1 MRTRPSGRAGQR
13 RKLSAGWRAR
23 PVIGGA
29 RDKPQPGAGAVR
41 NAPLALGHAAT
52 ERQGAGSFWAKGGTN
67 RHEGEGSTCTLC
79 AAVHHW
85 AAPGGLCLSCTRG
98 AGAGW
103 RSGLPRTGR
112 LRSQRLCAREE
123 SRAEGNGGRR
133 SGSGDGHPLPTRT
146 TWRRHKQRAGLTCG
160 DARPP

>member
-1 MRTRPSGRAGQR
+1 MGTRPSGRAGQR
-13 RKLSAGWRAR
+13 RKLAAGWRAR

-29 RDKPQPGAGAVR
+29 RDKPQPARVRYATRRSPSGTPQRSGRVQGHSGLRGAPTGTMGREAR
-41 NAPLALGHAAT
+41 AP
-52 ERQGAGSFWAKGGTN
+52 
-67 RHEGEGSTCTLC
+67 C
-79 AAVHHW
+79 AQPSITGLHR
-85 AAPGGLCLSCTRG
+85 GGLCLSCTRG

-112 LRSQRLCAREE
+112 LRSQRLCVREE
-123 SRAEGNGGRR
+123 SRAEGKGGRR